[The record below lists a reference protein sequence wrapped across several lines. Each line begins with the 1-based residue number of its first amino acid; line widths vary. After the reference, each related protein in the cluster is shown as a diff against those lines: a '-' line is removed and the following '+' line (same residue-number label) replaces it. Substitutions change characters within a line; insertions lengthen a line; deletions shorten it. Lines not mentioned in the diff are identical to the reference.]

1 LCLDLTV
8 EQTMRAAY
16 YEKNGSAKEVLHV
29 GEVET
34 PKPGPGEVRIKLKT
48 SGVNP
53 SDVKTRAGLARK
65 IAFPRVIPHSDGAG
79 EIDAV
84 GEGVAPARVGERVWT
99 WNGQWK
105 RPFGTAAEYITL
117 PAIQAVKL
125 PEAIGF
131 EAGACLGIPALTAWH
146 AIDIAGTTKDTTLLI
161 AGGAGAVAHYAIQF
175 AKARGATVITTVSSP
190 GKAKIA
196 RDAGADHTID
206 YKTEDVGARVMALTK
221 GGVDA
226 VIELDLTANASLLP
240 GVLRPYGTLV
250 VYGTGPQVQFP
261 GSFCLV
267 NNITVKFM
275 IVYELTAQ
283 ARERAIADITRMLAE
298 NRLIHNVAACFP
310 LGEIVAA
317 HEAVEQG
324 RTAGNVVMTI
334 G

>member
-1 LCLDLTV
+1 
-8 EQTMRAAY
+8 MRAAY
-16 YEKNGSAKEVLHV
+16 YEKNGPAKEVLHV
-29 GEVET
+29 SEIET
-34 PKPGPGEVRIKLKT
+34 PSPGPGEVRIRLKT

-53 SDVKTRAGLARK
+53 SDVKNRMGTTRK

-84 GEGVAPARVGERVWT
+84 GEGVAKSRVGERVWT

-105 RPFGTAAEYITL
+105 RPFGTAADFITL
-117 PAIQAVKL
+117 PEAQAVKL
-125 PEAIGF
+125 PAAISF

-146 AIDIAGTTKDTTLLI
+146 AVDIAGTTKGSTLLV

-175 AKARGATVITTVSSP
+175 AKARGATVLTTVSSP
-190 GKAKIA
+190 EKAKVA
-196 RDAGADHTID
+196 RAAGADHTID
-206 YKTEDVGARVMALTK
+206 YKRENVGERVMALTK

-226 VIELDLTANASLLP
+226 VIELDLTANAPLLP
-240 GVLRPYGTLV
+240 VTLRPHGTLV

-283 ARERAIADITRMLAE
+283 ARERAIADITRMLAG

>member
-1 LCLDLTV
+1 
-8 EQTMRAAY
+8 MRAAY
-16 YEKNGSAKEVLHV
+16 YEKNGTAKDVLHV

-34 PKPGPGEVRIKLKT
+34 PQPGPGEVRIKLKT

-53 SDVKTRAGLARK
+53 SDVKNRMGTTRK

-79 EIDAV
+79 VIDAV
-84 GEGVAPARVGERVWT
+84 GEGVAKSRIGERVWT

-105 RPFGTAAEYITL
+105 RPFGTAAEYIAL
-117 PAIQAVKL
+117 AADQAVKL
-125 PEAIGF
+125 PDGTSD
-131 EAGACLGIPALTAWH
+131 EAGACFGIPALTAWH
-146 AIDIAGTTKDTTLLI
+146 AVDIAGTANGSTVLV

-175 AKARGATVITTVSSP
+175 AKARGATVLTTVSSAE
-190 GKAKIA
+190 KAKLA

-206 YKTEDVGARVMALTK
+206 YKRENVGERVAALTK

-226 VIELDLTANASLLP
+226 VIEVDLTANAPLIP
-240 GVLRPYGTLV
+240 VTLRPYGTLV

-275 IVYELTAQ
+275 LVYELTPQ
-283 ARERAIADITRMLAE
+283 ARGRAIADITRMLAAG
-298 NRLIHNVAACFP
+298 RLIHNVAARFG
-310 LGEIVAA
+310 LDDIVAA

-324 RTAGNVVMTI
+324 RAIGNVVLTL

>member
-1 LCLDLTV
+1 
-8 EQTMRAAY
+8 MRAAY
-16 YEKNGSAKEVLHV
+16 YEKNGSARDVLHL

-34 PKPGPGEVRIKLKT
+34 PQPGAGEVRIRLKV

-53 SDVKTRAGLARK
+53 SDVKNRAGTTRK
-65 IAFPRVIPHSDGAG
+65 IVFPRVIPHSDGAG

-84 GEGVAPARVGERVWT
+84 GAGVDKARIGERVWT

-105 RPFGTAAEYITL
+105 RPFGTAAEYIVL
-117 PAIQAVKL
+117 PADQAVKL
-125 PEAIGF
+125 PAAISL

-146 AIDIAGTTKDTTLLI
+146 AVDIAGTTKGTTLLI

-190 GKAKIA
+190 DKAKIA

-206 YKTEDVGARVMALTK
+206 YKTENVGERVQALVK

-226 VIELDLTANASLLP
+226 VIELDLTANAGLLP
-240 GVLRPYGTLV
+240 AVLRPHGTLV

-275 IVYELTAQ
+275 IVYELTAE
-283 ARERAIADITRMLAE
+283 ARARAIADITRMLEA
-298 NRLIHNVAACFP
+298 NSLIHNVAKSFP
-310 LGEIVAA
+310 LADIVAA
-317 HEAVEQG
+317 HETVEQG
-324 RTAGNVVMTI
+324 RAIGNVVVTV

>member
-1 LCLDLTV
+1 
-8 EQTMRAAY
+8 MRAAY
-16 YEKNGSAKEVLHV
+16 YEKNGAADEVLHL

-34 PKPGPGEVRIKLKT
+34 PKPGPGDVRVRLAT

-53 SDVKTRAGLARK
+53 SDVKTRAGTARK

-84 GEGVAPARVGERVWT
+84 GAGVAKSRVGERVWT

-117 PAIQAVKL
+117 PEIQAVKL
-125 PEAIGF
+125 PDAISF

-146 AIDIAGTTKDTTLLI
+146 AIDIAGTTKGTTLLI

-175 AKARGATVITTVSSP
+175 AKARGATVITTISSP
-190 GKAKIA
+190 EKAKIA
-196 RDAGADHTID
+196 REAGADHTIN
-206 YKTEDVGARVMALTK
+206 YKQENVGERVMALT
-221 GGVDA
+221 GGVEA

-275 IVYELTAQ
+275 IVYELTVE
-283 ARERAIADITRMLAE
+283 ARRRAVADITRMLEA
-298 NRLIHNVAACFP
+298 NALIHNVAARYP

-324 RTAGNVVMTI
+324 RVAGNVVMTST
-334 G
+334 

>member
-1 LCLDLTV
+1 
-8 EQTMRAAY
+8 MRAAY
-16 YEKNGSAKEVLHV
+16 YEKNGPAKEVLQV

-34 PKPGPGEVRIKLKT
+34 PKPGPGEVRIRLKT

-53 SDVKTRAGLARK
+53 SDVKNRMGTTRK

-84 GEGVAPARVGERVWT
+84 GEGVAPLRLGERVWI

-105 RPFGTAAEYITL
+105 RPFGTAAQYITL
-117 PAIQAVKL
+117 SERQAVKL
-125 PEAIGF
+125 PAPVSF

-146 AIDIAGTTKDTTLLI
+146 AIDLAGTAPGATVLI

-175 AKARGATVITTVSSP
+175 AKARGATVITTISSP
-190 GKAKIA
+190 EKAEVA
-196 RDAGADHTID
+196 RAAGADHTID
-206 YKTEDVGARVMALTK
+206 YKRENVGERVMALTK

-226 VIELDLTANASLLP
+226 VIELDLTANAALLP
-240 GVLRPYGTLV
+240 VTLRPHGTVV

-267 NNITVKFM
+267 NNVTVKFM
-275 IVYELTAQ
+275 LVYELTEE
-283 ARERAIADITRMLAE
+283 ARVRAITDITRRLEA
-298 NRLIHNVAACFP
+298 NSLIHNVAAQFA
-310 LGEIVAA
+310 LDDVVAA

-324 RTAGNVVMTI
+324 RATGNVVLTLS
-334 G
+334 